1 MPPFI
6 LSNIKAI
13 SYAIISIIFGS
24 FLLWSI
30 HNYKEKLKLTEEN
43 NLLIQTKQ
51 VQENIINIHDE
62 NKKKQEELNN
72 DIKKKINEIEKV
84 NAKTEQ
90 DFLDKS
96 DCIFKNFGN
105 KDYECN

>member
-6 LSNIKAI
+6 LSNIKTI

-30 HNYKEKLKLTEEN
+30 HNYRQKIILQEEN
-43 NLLIQTKQ
+43 KILLDTKQ
-51 VQENIINIHDE
+51 TQEAIINIHDE
-62 NKKKQEELNN
+62 NSKNQESLNN
-72 DIKKKINEIEKV
+72 DIKKKIIEIEKI
-84 NAKTEQ
+84 NIKNEK
-90 DFLDKS
+90 DFLQKS